1 MARAKLCYAVAVDW
15 EVHEASRVDPA
26 LFDPVVRI
34 DGGVPGLTRPFRVVR
49 SYLGPQGT
57 YAERFVLTDP
67 GGRER
72 SDSVVRRIQLEGQMR
87 QNRFSSALRGVWLDS
102 DEEHHLTFY
111 LDDEPMGSVPVFVE
125 AHARRDGEVPTA
137 DRFASALA
145 RGDGLT
151 VTVPQA
157 DGDNREVTVW
167 FVDAGDRVYVV
178 TGPGEQ
184 QVPGLSTTDTVR
196 VAVGDGGAGPQPVEA
211 IADVRV
217 VPPGNA
223 AYHDFARRV
232 LDGGVSL
239 EGRGDP
245 PDPREALRRWAQTC
259 QLVELTPRLG
269 RGAQPAVEVVAPP
282 DRTAPA
288 AAPGG
293 PQPFRKQADRPN
305 PDASGHGRGDV
316 HVEPR
321 IDQQVYDQLI
331 AEGKSERLARSKAK
345 AAYVR
350 AEKQR
355 LVGEHSA

>member
-1 MARAKLCYAVAVDW
+1 MARAKLCHAVAVDC
-15 EVHEASRVDPA
+15 EVHEASRVDHA

-34 DGGVPGLTRPFRVVR
+34 DGDVPGLTRPFRVVR
-49 SYLGPQGT
+49 YYLGPQGA
-57 YAERFVLTDP
+57 YAERFVLRDP

-72 SDSVVRRIQLEGQMR
+72 SSSVVGRIQLEGQMR
-87 QNRFSSALRGVWLDS
+87 QNRFSSTLRGVWLDS

-125 AHARRDGEVPTA
+125 ADARRDGEVPAA
-137 DRFASALA
+137 DRLASALA
-145 RGDGLT
+145 QGDVLT
-151 VTVPQA
+151 VTVAQA
-157 DGDNREVTVW
+157 DGDSREDTVW
-167 FVDAGDRVYVV
+167 FVNAGDRVYVV

-184 QVPGLSTTDTVR
+184 QVPELSTTDTVR
-196 VAVGDGGAGPQPVEA
+196 VAVRDGGAGPQPVEA
-211 IADVRV
+211 IADVRL

-223 AYHDFARRV
+223 TYHDFARRV
-232 LDGGVSL
+232 LDGGVNL
-239 EGRGDP
+239 VGRVEP

-269 RGAQPAVEVVAPP
+269 RGAQPAVGVAAPP
-282 DRTAPA
+282 GRTAPA

-293 PQPFRKQADRPN
+293 QQSFSKQAGRPN
-305 PDASGHGRGDV
+305 ADSSDHGRGDV
-316 HVEPR
+316 QVEPR
-321 IDQQVYDQLI
+321 VDQQVYDQLI